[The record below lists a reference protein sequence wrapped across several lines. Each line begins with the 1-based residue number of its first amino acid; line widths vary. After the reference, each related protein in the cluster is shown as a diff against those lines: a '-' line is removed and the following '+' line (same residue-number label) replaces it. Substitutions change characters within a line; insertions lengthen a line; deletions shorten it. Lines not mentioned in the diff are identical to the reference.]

1 MFTFNRHKSEKEER
15 FTHIVDTY
23 REPVYWFIRRR
34 VVSHDDA
41 DDVTQE
47 VFIRIYKNIDSLKDS
62 AAEKA
67 WIFKIAANECNR
79 FLTQKYQT
87 TELTEEI
94 SNRLMESEYVD
105 YDDAMQVK
113 FQKALQTLS
122 EKQRNVFELRY
133 YEEMPYEQIATAL
146 NSEVATLKATY
157 YVAKQKITD
166 YILNK

>member
-87 TELTEEI
+87 AELTEEI

-113 FQKALQTLS
+113 FQKALQNLS